1 MPLLVLYAAVVLI
14 WGSTWFVITFQLGPV
29 AEELS
34 VGYRFGLAS
43 LFLFAYAR
51 ATGQS
56 LRIKL
61 DYYLIVVLMGVLM
74 FSISYVMVYIG
85 SRYITTGLVAVLY
98 SLIILF
104 NGALER
110 LIYGTP
116 IDGRLVAAAMTGLLG
131 TALVFWPEVS
141 SLTLE
146 DRAVLGIGWT
156 VLSVFIASLGNMAA
170 ITNTRRALPIVT
182 VNAHAMAW
190 GAASCFLIATL
201 FEREWRFSM
210 TADYVLSLVYLA
222 LFGSC
227 VAFGCFLALIKR
239 IGSARASYASVLFPV
254 VALAISTVF
263 EDYRWSLPA
272 AVGVAFILSGNW
284 LALSRVPQRP
294 QTSTSKS

>member
-1 MPLLVLYAAVVLI
+1 MPLIAIYGTVVLI

-43 LFLFAYAR
+43 ACLFAFAR

-56 LRIKL
+56 LSIRL
-61 DYYLIVVLMGVLM
+61 EHYAIVVLMGVLM

-104 NGALER
+104 NGVLER

-116 IDGRLVAAAMTGLLG
+116 IDGRLVAAAMTGLFG

-141 SLTLE
+141 SLTLQ
-146 DRAVLGIGWT
+146 DRAVLGIAWT
-156 VLSVFIASLGNMAA
+156 VFSVFIAALGNMAA

-190 GAASCFLIATL
+190 GALSSFIIATL
-201 FEREWRFSM
+201 FDREWRFLA
-210 TADYVLSLVYLA
+210 TPEYVLSLIYLA
-222 LFGSC
+222 VFGSC
-227 VAFGCFLALIKR
+227 IAFGCFLALIKR
-239 IGSARASYASVLFPV
+239 IGSARASYASVLFPI

-272 AVGVAFILSGNW
+272 AIGVAFILSGNW

-294 QTSTSKS
+294 QASTTQS

>member
-1 MPLLVLYAAVVLI
+1 MPLIAIYGIVVLI

-43 LFLFAYAR
+43 ACLFAYAA

-56 LRIKL
+56 LRIRL
-61 DYYLIVVLMGVLM
+61 DFYAIVVLMGVLM

-104 NGALER
+104 NGILER

-116 IDGRLVAAAMTGLLG
+116 IDGRLVAAAMTGLFG

-141 SLTLE
+141 SLTLQ
-146 DRAVLGIGWT
+146 DRAVLGIAWT
-156 VLSVFIASLGNMAA
+156 VFSVFIAALGNMAA

-190 GAASCFLIATL
+190 GALSSFVIAA
-201 FEREWRFSM
+201 FFGREWRFSM
-210 TADYVLSLVYLA
+210 TPDYVLSLIYLA

-227 VAFGCFLALIKR
+227 IAFGCFLALIKR
-239 IGSARASYASVLFPV
+239 IGSARASYASVLFPI

-294 QTSTSKS
+294 QASTTQR